1 MHDCSC
7 CDFGGLARGEG
18 LMQSTL
24 VTSERFKVWDSEW
37 GRSGGLELAL
47 VHFLG
52 HARSLLVPPHST
64 VLWRCHIVAS
74 PLASNSRR
82 SLAGAFSL
90 PMHEL
95 RVCGPLQTWQQV
107 SPREWVSC
115 VFPSEGR
122 LFSVKC
128 DPLSTLARTL
138 CCTPVHAC
146 NGSLLGCDRC
156 AYCAIV
162 SV

>member
-1 MHDCSC
+1 
-7 CDFGGLARGEG
+7 
-18 LMQSTL
+18 MQSTL
-24 VTSERFKVWDSEW
+24 LMSERFKVWDSEW

-107 SPREWVSC
+107 PPPRVGEHTVC
-115 VFPSEGR
+115 FPVREGF
-122 LFSVKC
+122 FS
-128 DPLSTLARTL
+128 S
-138 CCTPVHAC
+138 
-146 NGSLLGCDRC
+146 
-156 AYCAIV
+156 
-162 SV
+162 SVIP